1 MWRRASSSPSSQCGM
16 PPTTSA
22 PSVIASAISS
32 SVPGSRQMPS
42 CGKATSWISHRSAW
56 SSRAAAT
63 PRSPFR
69 PPMVS
74 TSTWLRIAVV
84 PAITAARMTSPARA
98 RISSTLAARL
108 TACEI
113 EIASASVPER
123 FGPSSGPVRTLSRW
137 MCGCTNAGRTRRPP
151 ASSTGPSSPVPSS
164 AIRSPAIPMS
174 TRAPSTRASWMTRS

>member
-1 MWRRASSSPSSQCGM
+1 
-16 PPTTSA
+16 
-22 PSVIASAISS
+22 
-32 SVPGSRQMPS
+32 MPS

-69 PPMVS
+69 PPIVS

-84 PAITAARMTSPARA
+84 PAITAARITSPARA
-98 RISSTLAARL
+98 RISSGVAARL
-108 TACEI
+108 TRCEI

-123 FGPSSGPVRTLSRW
+123 FGPTSDPVRTLSRW
-137 MCGCTNAGRTRRPP
+137 MCGCTNAGETRRPP
-151 ASSTGPSSPVPSS
+151 ASSAGPGRPVPIS
-164 AIRSPAIPMS
+164 AIRSPAMPMS